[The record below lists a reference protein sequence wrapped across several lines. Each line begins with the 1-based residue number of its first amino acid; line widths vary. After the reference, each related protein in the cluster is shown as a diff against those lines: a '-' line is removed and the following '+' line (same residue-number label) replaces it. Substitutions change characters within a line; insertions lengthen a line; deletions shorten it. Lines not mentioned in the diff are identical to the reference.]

1 MTQSTANPFRTR
13 TVLILVAA
21 GFILA
26 LGFLL
31 VSAYGDRFDR
41 QRGNIPSP
49 SSRFAT
55 GFYGLTKLVELSGG
69 TISLSSDPADRPERG
84 ILILTPNA
92 GTTPAEMEA
101 ALNEAAGPNAPVLVI
116 LPKWIAAPQRDQPRR
131 EQRIMLLPADRI
143 AALLAP
149 LAEASVV
156 REKPAPL
163 IVRTSLPIPAF
174 RPPEETLQSLRG
186 DKFYPLIAAPDG
198 GAVLAEIP
206 GKNVFIL
213 SDPDLINN
221 HGLSHRAN
229 ARAALAML
237 AGLDPQAPGT
247 VIFDTMLPYGS
258 GGRNLLQLAFEPP
271 FAGVSIALL
280 IAALLAGIAT
290 LVRFGPVRREQ
301 RAVPFGKAALIEN
314 IVSLARRARRTREGG
329 SAYADAIRDW
339 AARRLALPRTLQGE
353 ALDAQLDAI
362 PTTTSYTAATE
373 RVRTATT
380 ETELLHAAQA
390 LDDWRKEVKA

>member
-1 MTQSTANPFRTR
+1 MTQSSANPFRTR

-31 VSAYGDRFDR
+31 VSAYGDRVDR
-41 QRGNIPSP
+41 QRGNVPSP
-49 SSRFAT
+49 ASRFAT

-69 TISLSSDPADRPERG
+69 TVSLSSDLEERPERG
-84 ILILTPNA
+84 ILILTPNI
-92 GTTPAEMEA
+92 GTKSEEIRQAMGA
-101 ALNEAAGPNAPVLVI
+101 HDGPILVI
-116 LPKWIAAPQRDQPRR
+116 LPKWVAVPIKDRPNR
-131 EQRIMLLPADRI
+131 EQRLSTVSPERLVAMLAQTVTIAPHSEKAGTRLRYSSALTGSPFRI
-143 AALLAP
+143 DGEIQAVESDKL
-149 LAEASVV
+149 V
-156 REKPAPL
+156 PL
-163 IVRTSLPIPAF
+163 IV
-174 RPPEETLQSLRG
+174 
-186 DKFYPLIAAPDG
+186 APDG
-198 GAVLAEIP
+198 ASVLSQVGASGTYILA
-206 GKNVFIL
+206 
-213 SDPDLINN
+213 DPDLLNN
-221 HGLSHRAN
+221 HGLAHRQN
-229 ARAALAML
+229 ARAALALL
-237 AGLDPQAPGT
+237 ATLNPDTPGT

-280 IAALLAGIAT
+280 IAALLAVIAT
-290 LVRFGPVRREQ
+290 LARFGPVRREA
-301 RAVPFGKAALIEN
+301 RAVPFGKAALIDN

-362 PTTTSYTAATE
+362 PTTTSYAAATE
-373 RVRTATT
+373 RVCSATT

>member
-1 MTQSTANPFRTR
+1 MTQSSTNPFRTR

-31 VSAYGDRFDR
+31 VSAYGDRIDR

-55 GFYGLTKLVELSGG
+55 GFYGLTKLVELAGGNVTLSG
-69 TISLSSDPADRPERG
+69 DPADRPEEG

-92 GTTPAEMEA
+92 GTTRAEMEA
-101 ALNEAAGPNAPVLVI
+101 ALDEAAGPNAPVLVI
-116 LPKWIAAPQRDQPRR
+116 LPKWIAAPQRNQPRR
-131 EQRIMLLPADRI
+131 EQRLGLLPPERI

-149 LAEASVV
+149 VAEASVE
-156 REKPAPL
+156 REKPGPL
-163 IVRTSLPIPAF
+163 VIRTSLPIPAF
-174 RPPEETLQSLRG
+174 RPPEALQSLRG
-186 DKFYPLIAAPDG
+186 DKLYPLIAAPDG

-206 GKNVFIL
+206 GKNIFIL
-213 SDPDLINN
+213 ADPDLLNN
-221 HGLSHRAN
+221 HGLAHRAN

-271 FAGVSIALL
+271 FAGVSLALL

-290 LVRFGPVRREQ
+290 LARFGPVRREQ
-301 RAVPFGKAALIEN
+301 RAVPFGKAALIDN

-373 RVRTATT
+373 CVRAATT

>member
-1 MTQSTANPFRTR
+1 MTQGSANPFRTR

-31 VSAYGDRFDR
+31 VSAYGDRIDR

-49 SSRFAT
+49 ASRFAT
-55 GFYGLTKLVELSGG
+55 GFYGLTKLVELAGG
-69 TISLSSDPADRPERG
+69 TVSMSGDPADRPEQG

-92 GTTPAEMEA
+92 GTTRAEMEA
-101 ALNEAAGPNAPVLVI
+101 ALDEAAGPNAPVLVI
-116 LPKWIAAPQRDQPRR
+116 LPKWIAAPQRNQPRR
-131 EQRIMLLPADRI
+131 EQRLGLLPPDRI

-149 LAEASVV
+149 VAEASVE
-156 REKPAPL
+156 REKPGPL
-163 IVRTSLPIPAF
+163 VIRTSLPLPAF
-174 RPPEETLQSLRG
+174 RPPEALQSLRG
-186 DKFYPLIAAPDG
+186 DKLYPLIAAPDG

-206 GKNVFIL
+206 GKHIFVL
-213 SDPDLINN
+213 ADPDLLNN
-221 HGLSHRAN
+221 HGLAHRAN

-290 LVRFGPVRREQ
+290 LARFGPVRREQ
-301 RAVPFGKAALIEN
+301 RAVPFGKAALIDN

-339 AARRLALPRTLQGE
+339 AARRLALPRTVQGE

-362 PTTTSYTAATE
+362 PTTTPYAANAQ
-373 RVRTATT
+373 RVRDANT

>member
-1 MTQSTANPFRTR
+1 MTQSSTNPFRTR

-31 VSAYGDRFDR
+31 VSAYGDRIDR

-55 GFYGLTKLVELSGG
+55 GFYGLTKLVELAGGNVALSG
-69 TISLSSDPADRPERG
+69 DPADRPEEG

-92 GTTPAEMEA
+92 GTTRAEMEA
-101 ALNEAAGPNAPVLVI
+101 ALDEAAGPNAPVLVI
-116 LPKWIAAPQRDQPRR
+116 LPKWIAAPQRNQPRR
-131 EQRIMLLPADRI
+131 EQRLGLLPPERI
-143 AALLAP
+143 AALLASV
-149 LAEASVV
+149 AEASVE
-156 REKPAPL
+156 REKPGPL
-163 IVRTSLPIPAF
+163 VIRTSLPIPAF
-174 RPPEETLQSLRG
+174 RPPEALQSLRG
-186 DKFYPLIAAPDG
+186 DKLYPLIAAPDG

-206 GKNVFIL
+206 GKNIFIL
-213 SDPDLINN
+213 ADPDLLNN
-221 HGLSHRAN
+221 HGLAHRAN

-271 FAGVSIALL
+271 FAGVSLALL
-280 IAALLAGIAT
+280 IAALLAGVAT
-290 LVRFGPVRREQ
+290 LARFGSVRREQ
-301 RAVPFGKAALIEN
+301 RAVPFGKAALIDN

-362 PTTTSYTAATE
+362 PTATSYTAAAE
-373 RVRTATT
+373 RVRAATT

>member
-1 MTQSTANPFRTR
+1 MTQSSANPFRTR

-31 VSAYGDRFDR
+31 VSAYGDRIDR
-41 QRGNIPSP
+41 QRGNIPSQ

-55 GFYGLTKLVELSGG
+55 GFYGLTKLVELAGGKVTLSG
-69 TISLSSDPADRPERG
+69 DPADRPEEG

-92 GTTPAEMEA
+92 GTTRAEMEA
-101 ALNEAAGPNAPVLVI
+101 ALDEAAGPNAPVLVI
-116 LPKWIAAPQRDQPRR
+116 LPKWIAAPQRDRPRR
-131 EQRIMLLPADRI
+131 EQRIMLLPAERI

-149 LAEASVV
+149 LAEATVE
-156 REKPAPL
+156 REKPGPL
-163 IVRTSLPIPAF
+163 VIRTSLPIPAF
-174 RPPEETLQSLRG
+174 RPPESLQSLRG
-186 DKFYPLIAAPDG
+186 DKLYPLIAAPDG

-206 GKNVFIL
+206 GKNIFIL
-213 SDPDLINN
+213 ADPDLLNN
-221 HGLSHRAN
+221 HGLAHRAN

-247 VIFDTMLPYGS
+247 VVFDTMLPYGS

-271 FAGVSIALL
+271 FAGVSLALL

-290 LVRFGPVRREQ
+290 LARFGPVRREQ
-301 RAVPFGKAALIEN
+301 RAVPFGKAALIDN

-339 AARRLALPRTLQGE
+339 AARRLALARTLQGE

-373 RVRTATT
+373 RVRAATT

>member
-1 MTQSTANPFRTR
+1 MTQISANPFRTR

-31 VSAYGDRFDR
+31 VSAYGDRIDR

-49 SSRFAT
+49 ASRFAT
-55 GFYGLTKLVELSGG
+55 GFYGLTKLVELAGGKVSMSG
-69 TISLSSDPADRPERG
+69 DPADRPEQG

-92 GTTPAEMEA
+92 GTTRAEMDS
-101 ALNEAAGPNAPVLVI
+101 ALDEAAGPNAPVLVI
-116 LPKWIAAPQRDQPRR
+116 LPKWIAAPLRDQPRR
-131 EQRIMLLPADRI
+131 EQRLGLLPPERV

-149 LAEASVV
+149 VAEASVE
-156 REKPAPL
+156 REKPGPL
-163 IVRTSLPIPAF
+163 VIRTSLPIPAF
-174 RPPEETLQSLRG
+174 HPPEALQSLRG
-186 DKFYPLIAAPDG
+186 DKLYPLIAAPDG

-206 GKNVFIL
+206 GKNIFIL
-213 SDPDLINN
+213 ADPDLLNN
-221 HGLSHRAN
+221 HGLAHRAN
-229 ARAALAML
+229 ARATLAML

-247 VIFDTMLPYGS
+247 VVFDTMLPYGS

-290 LVRFGPVRREQ
+290 LARFGPVRREQ
-301 RAVPFGKAALIEN
+301 RAVPFGKAALIDN

-339 AARRLALPRTLQGE
+339 AARRLALSRTVQGE

-362 PTTTSYTAATE
+362 PTTTSYAAATE
-373 RVRTATT
+373 RVREAKT

>member
-1 MTQSTANPFRTR
+1 MTQSSTSPFRTR

-41 QRGNIPSP
+41 QRGNVPSP

-55 GFYGLTKLVELSGG
+55 GFYGLTKLVELAGG
-69 TISLSSDPADRPERG
+69 TVTLGSAPSQRPREG
-84 ILILTPNA
+84 VLILTPNI
-92 GTTPAEMEA
+92 GTSSDEIRRAMGVH
-101 ALNEAAGPNAPVLVI
+101 NGPILVI
-116 LPKWIAAPQRDQPRR
+116 LPKWVAAPIKDRPNR
-131 EQRIMLLPADRI
+131 EQRLTTVPPERLIAMLAQTVDIAPHTEKSGTRLRYSAELKLPPFRI
-143 AALLAP
+143 DDEIRAVESYRL
-149 LAEASVV
+149 V
-156 REKPAPL
+156 PL
-163 IVRTSLPIPAF
+163 IV
-174 RPPEETLQSLRG
+174 
-186 DKFYPLIAAPDG
+186 APDG
-198 GAVLAEIP
+198 ASVLSRLGASGTYILA
-206 GKNVFIL
+206 
-213 SDPDLINN
+213 DPDLLNN
-221 HGLSHRAN
+221 HGLTHRQN
-229 ARAALAML
+229 ARAALALL
-237 AGLDPQAPGT
+237 AALNPDAPGT

-280 IAALLAGIAT
+280 IAALLAGVAT
-290 LVRFGPVRREQ
+290 LARFGPVRRER
-301 RAVPFGKAALIEN
+301 RAVAFGKTALIDN

-339 AARRLALPRTLQGE
+339 AARRLALPRTLQGD

-373 RVRTATT
+373 RVRAATT
-380 ETELLHAAQA
+380 DTELLHAAQA
-390 LDDWRKEVKA
+390 LDDWRKELKA

>member
-1 MTQSTANPFRTR
+1 MTQSTASPFRTR

-69 TISLSSDPADRPERG
+69 TVSLSSDAEERPESG
-84 ILILTPNA
+84 ILVLTPNV
-92 GTTPAEMEA
+92 GTSSDEIRQAMGGHE
-101 ALNEAAGPNAPVLVI
+101 GPTLVI
-116 LPKWIAAPQRDQPRR
+116 LPKWVAAPIQNRPNR
-131 EQRIMLLPADRI
+131 EQRLTTVSPERLVAMLAQTVTVAPHTEKSGTRLRYSSGLPGSPFRI
-143 AALLAP
+143 DGEIQAVESDKL
-149 LAEASVV
+149 V
-156 REKPAPL
+156 PL
-163 IVRTSLPIPAF
+163 IV
-174 RPPEETLQSLRG
+174 
-186 DKFYPLIAAPDG
+186 APDG
-198 GAVLAEIP
+198 ASVLSQVGASGTYILA
-206 GKNVFIL
+206 
-213 SDPDLINN
+213 DPDLLNN
-221 HGLSHRAN
+221 HGLAYRQN
-229 ARAALAML
+229 ARAAMALLA
-237 AGLDPQAPGT
+237 ALDPDTPGT
-247 VIFDTMLPYGS
+247 VIFDTMVPYGS

-373 RVRTATT
+373 RVRGATT

>member
-1 MTQSTANPFRTR
+1 MTPSSANPFRTR
-13 TVLILVAA
+13 TVLLLIGA

-41 QRGNIPSP
+41 QRGNVPSP
-49 SSRFAT
+49 ASRFAT
-55 GFYGLTKLVELSGG
+55 GFHGLARLVELAGG
-69 TISLSSDPADRPERG
+69 TVTLNGSPDERPG
-84 ILILTPNA
+84 DGLLILTPNI
-92 GTTPAEMEA
+92 GTKSDEIQRAIGA
-101 ALNEAAGPNAPVLVI
+101 HDGPILVI
-116 LPKWIAAPQRDQPRR
+116 LPKWVAAPIKDRRNR
-131 EQRIMLLPADRI
+131 EQRVTTVMPQPLISMLEQTVDIAPHSEKGGTLLRYASGLELPPFRLQGEIQAVESDK
-143 AALLAP
+143 L
-149 LAEASVV
+149 V
-156 REKPAPL
+156 PL
-163 IVRTSLPIPAF
+163 IV
-174 RPPEETLQSLRG
+174 
-186 DKFYPLIAAPDG
+186 APDG
-198 GAVLAEIP
+198 ASVLSQV
-206 GKNVFIL
+206 GDTGTYIL
-213 SDPDLINN
+213 ADPDLLNN
-221 HGLSHRAN
+221 QGLSYREN
-229 ARAALAML
+229 ARAALALL
-237 AGLDPQAPGT
+237 AALDPDTPGT

-290 LVRFGPVRREQ
+290 LARFGPVRREQ
-301 RAVPFGKAALIEN
+301 LAVPFGKAALIDN

-339 AARRLALPRTLQGE
+339 AARRLALPRTLQGD

-362 PTTTSYTAATE
+362 PTTTSYTATAQ
-373 RVRTATT
+373 RVRDAKT

>member
-1 MTQSTANPFRTR
+1 MTQSSANPFRTR

-31 VSAYGDRFDR
+31 VSAYGDRVDR
-41 QRGNIPSP
+41 QRGNVPSP
-49 SSRFAT
+49 ASRFAT

-69 TISLSSDPADRPERG
+69 TVSLSSDLEERPERG
-84 ILILTPNA
+84 ILILTPNI
-92 GTTPAEMEA
+92 GTKSEEIRQAMGA
-101 ALNEAAGPNAPVLVI
+101 HDGPILVI
-116 LPKWIAAPQRDQPRR
+116 LPKWVAVPIKDRPNR
-131 EQRIMLLPADRI
+131 EQRLTTVSPERLVAMLAQTVTIAPHSEKAGTRLRYSSALTGSPFRI
-143 AALLAP
+143 DGEIQAVESDKL
-149 LAEASVV
+149 V
-156 REKPAPL
+156 PL
-163 IVRTSLPIPAF
+163 IV
-174 RPPEETLQSLRG
+174 
-186 DKFYPLIAAPDG
+186 APDG
-198 GAVLAEIP
+198 ASVLSQVGASGTYILA
-206 GKNVFIL
+206 
-213 SDPDLINN
+213 DPDLLNN
-221 HGLSHRAN
+221 HGLAHRQN
-229 ARAALAML
+229 ARAALALL
-237 AGLDPQAPGT
+237 ATLNPDTPGT

-290 LVRFGPVRREQ
+290 LARFGPVRREA
-301 RAVPFGKAALIEN
+301 RAVPFGKAALIDN

-362 PTTTSYTAATE
+362 PTTTSYANATQQ
-373 RVRTATT
+373 VRGATT

>member
-1 MTQSTANPFRTR
+1 MTRGNATPFRTR

-21 GFILA
+21 GFIFA

-31 VSAYGDRFDR
+31 VSAYGDRIDR

-49 SSRFAT
+49 ASRFAT
-55 GFYGLTKLVELSGG
+55 GFYGLSKLVELAGG
-69 TISLSSDPADRPERG
+69 TVTLSSDPAARPARG
-84 ILILTPNA
+84 TLILTPNA
-92 GTTPAEMEA
+92 GTTQAEMEA
-101 ALNEAAGPNAPVLVI
+101 AIGNAAEADAPVLII
-116 LPKWIAAPQRDQPRR
+116 LPKWLAAPQRGQPRR
-131 EQRIMLLPADRI
+131 EQRVALLPAERI

-149 LAEASVV
+149 LAEASVE
-156 REKPAPL
+156 REKPGPL
-163 IVRTSLPIPAF
+163 IVRTSLPIPDF
-174 RPPEETLQSLRG
+174 RPPESLQSLRG
-186 DKFYPLIAAPDG
+186 DKLFPLLAAPDG

-206 GKNVFIL
+206 GKHIFIL
-213 SDPDLINN
+213 SDPDLLNN

-237 AGLDPQAPGT
+237 AALDAQAPGT

-301 RAVPFGKAALIEN
+301 RAVPFGKAALIDN

-329 SAYADAIRDW
+329 GAYADAIRDW
-339 AARRLALPRTLQGE
+339 AARRLALPRTLQGDM
-353 ALDAQLDAI
+353 LDAQLDSI
-362 PTTTSYTAATE
+362 PTTTSYAAAVE
-373 RVRTATT
+373 RVRAATT

>member
-1 MTQSTANPFRTR
+1 MTQSSANPFRTR

-55 GFYGLTKLVELSGG
+55 GFYGLTRLVELAGGKATLSGDAA
-69 TISLSSDPADRPERG
+69 SRPQQG
-84 ILILTPNA
+84 ILIMTPNA
-92 GTTPAEMEA
+92 GTTAEEMEA
-101 ALNEAAGPNAPVLVI
+101 ALTDAAGPDAPVLIV
-116 LPKWIAAPQRDQPRR
+116 LPKWIAVARPNAPTR
-131 EQRIMLLPADRI
+131 EQKVGLLPEKRV
-143 AALLAP
+143 AALIESV
-149 LAEASVV
+149 AEATLE
-156 REKPAPL
+156 REKPGKL
-163 IVRTSLPIPAF
+163 VMRTSLPIPDF
-174 RPPEETLQSLRG
+174 RPPEALQSLRG
-186 DKFYPLIAAPDG
+186 DTLYTLIAAPEG

-206 GKNVFIL
+206 GKNIFIL
-213 SDPDLINN
+213 ADPDLLNN
-221 HGLSHRAN
+221 HGLAHRAN

-247 VIFDTMLPYGS
+247 IVFDTMLPYGS

-301 RAVPFGKAALIEN
+301 RAVPFGKAALIDN

-329 SAYADAIRDW
+329 DAYADAMRDW
-339 AARRLALPRTLQGE
+339 AARRLALPRTLQGD

-362 PTTTSYTAATE
+362 PTTTSYATVTE
-373 RVRTATT
+373 QVRGATT

-390 LDDWRKEVKA
+390 LDDWRKELKA

>member
-1 MTQSTANPFRTR
+1 MTESSASPFRTR

-31 VSAYGDRFDR
+31 VSAYGDRVDR
-41 QRGNIPSP
+41 QRGNVPSP
-49 SSRFAT
+49 ASRFAT

-69 TISLSSDPADRPERG
+69 TVSLSSEQEGRPENG
-84 ILILTPNA
+84 ILILTPNI
-92 GTTPAEMEA
+92 GTKSEEIRQAMGA
-101 ALNEAAGPNAPVLVI
+101 HDGPILVI
-116 LPKWIAAPQRDQPRR
+116 LPKWVAVPIKDRLNR
-131 EQRIMLLPADRI
+131 EQRLTTVSPERLVGMLAQTVTIAPHSEKAGTRLRYSSALAGSPFRI
-143 AALLAP
+143 NGEIQAVESDKL
-149 LAEASVV
+149 V
-156 REKPAPL
+156 PL
-163 IVRTSLPIPAF
+163 IV
-174 RPPEETLQSLRG
+174 
-186 DKFYPLIAAPDG
+186 APDG
-198 GAVLAEIP
+198 ASVLSQVGASGTYILA
-206 GKNVFIL
+206 
-213 SDPDLINN
+213 DPDLLNN
-221 HGLSHRAN
+221 HGLAHRQN
-229 ARAALAML
+229 ARAALALL
-237 AGLDPQAPGT
+237 ATLDPDTPGT

-290 LVRFGPVRREQ
+290 LARFGPVRREA
-301 RAVPFGKAALIEN
+301 RAVPFGKAALIDN

-339 AARRLALPRTLQGE
+339 AARRLALPRTLQGD

-362 PTTTSYTAATE
+362 PTTTSYAAATE
-373 RVRTATT
+373 RVRSATT

>member
-1 MTQSTANPFRTR
+1 MTQSSANPFRTR

-31 VSAYGDRFDR
+31 VSAYGDRIDR

-49 SSRFAT
+49 ASRFAT

-69 TISLSSDPADRPERG
+69 KVSMSGDPADRPEQG

-92 GTTPAEMEA
+92 GTTRAEMEA
-101 ALNEAAGPNAPVLVI
+101 ALDEAAGPNAPVLVI
-116 LPKWIAAPQRDQPRR
+116 LPKWIAAPLRDQPRR
-131 EQRIMLLPADRI
+131 EQRLGLLPPQRI

-149 LAEASVV
+149 VAEASVE
-156 REKPAPL
+156 REKPGPL
-163 IVRTSLPIPAF
+163 VIRTSLPIPAF
-174 RPPEETLQSLRG
+174 RPPESLQSLRG
-186 DKFYPLIAAPDG
+186 DKLYPLIAAPDG

-206 GKNVFIL
+206 GKNIFIL
-213 SDPDLINN
+213 ADPDLLNN
-221 HGLSHRAN
+221 HGLAYRAN
-229 ARAALAML
+229 ARATLAML

-290 LVRFGPVRREQ
+290 LARFGPVRREQ
-301 RAVPFGKAALIEN
+301 RAVPFGKAALIDN

-373 RVRTATT
+373 RVRGATT

>member
-1 MTQSTANPFRTR
+1 MTQSSANPFRTR

-31 VSAYGDRFDR
+31 VSAYGDRVDR

-49 SSRFAT
+49 ASRFAT
-55 GFYGLTKLVELSGG
+55 GFYGLTKLVELAGG
-69 TISLSSDPADRPERG
+69 TVSLSNDPADRPEQG

-92 GTTPAEMEA
+92 GTTRAEMEA
-101 ALNEAAGPNAPVLVI
+101 ALDEAAGPNAPVLVI
-116 LPKWIAAPQRDQPRR
+116 LPKWIAAPQRNQPRR
-131 EQRIMLLPADRI
+131 EQRLGLLPPDRI

-149 LAEASVV
+149 VAEATIE
-156 REKPAPL
+156 REKPGPL
-163 IVRTSLPIPAF
+163 IIRTSLPIPAF
-174 RPPEETLQSLRG
+174 RPPEALQSLRG
-186 DKFYPLIAAPDG
+186 DKLYPLIAAPDG

-206 GKNVFIL
+206 GKNIFVL
-213 SDPDLINN
+213 ADPDLLNN
-221 HGLSHRAN
+221 HGLAHQAN

-301 RAVPFGKAALIEN
+301 RAVPFGKAALIDN

-362 PTTTSYTAATE
+362 PTTTSYAAATE
-373 RVRTATT
+373 RVRGATT

>member
-1 MTQSTANPFRTR
+1 MTQSSANPFRTR

-31 VSAYGDRFDR
+31 VSAYGDRVDR
-41 QRGNIPSP
+41 QRGNVPSP
-49 SSRFAT
+49 ASRFAT

-69 TISLSSDPADRPERG
+69 TVSLSSDLEERPERG
-84 ILILTPNA
+84 ILILTPNI
-92 GTTPAEMEA
+92 GTKSEEIRQAMGA
-101 ALNEAAGPNAPVLVI
+101 HDGPILVI
-116 LPKWIAAPQRDQPRR
+116 LPKWVAVPIKDRPNR
-131 EQRIMLLPADRI
+131 EQRLTTVSPERLVAMLAQTVTIAPHSEKAGTRLRYSSALTGSPFRI
-143 AALLAP
+143 DGEIQAVESDKL
-149 LAEASVV
+149 V
-156 REKPAPL
+156 PL
-163 IVRTSLPIPAF
+163 IV
-174 RPPEETLQSLRG
+174 
-186 DKFYPLIAAPDG
+186 APDG
-198 GAVLAEIP
+198 ASVLSQVGASGTYILA
-206 GKNVFIL
+206 
-213 SDPDLINN
+213 DPDLLNN
-221 HGLSHRAN
+221 HGLAHRQN
-229 ARAALAML
+229 ARAALALL
-237 AGLDPQAPGT
+237 ATLNPDTPGT

-290 LVRFGPVRREQ
+290 LARFGPVRREA
-301 RAVPFGKAALIEN
+301 RAVPFGKAALIDN

-353 ALDAQLDAI
+353 ALDAQLNAI
-362 PTTTSYTAATE
+362 PTTTSYAAATE
-373 RVRTATT
+373 RVRGATT

>member
-1 MTQSTANPFRTR
+1 MTQSSANPFRTR

-31 VSAYGDRFDR
+31 VSAYGDRVDR

-49 SSRFAT
+49 ASRFAT
-55 GFYGLTKLVELSGG
+55 GFYGLTKLVELAGG
-69 TISLSSDPADRPERG
+69 TVSLSNDPADRPEQG

-92 GTTPAEMEA
+92 GTTRAEMEA
-101 ALNEAAGPNAPVLVI
+101 ALDEAAGPNAPVLVI
-116 LPKWIAAPQRDQPRR
+116 LPKWIAAPQRNQPRR
-131 EQRIMLLPADRI
+131 EQRLGLLPPDRI

-149 LAEASVV
+149 VAEATIE
-156 REKPAPL
+156 REKPGPL
-163 IVRTSLPIPAF
+163 IIRTSLPIPAF
-174 RPPEETLQSLRG
+174 RPPEALQSLRG
-186 DKFYPLIAAPDG
+186 DKLYPLIAAPDG

-206 GKNVFIL
+206 GKNIFVL
-213 SDPDLINN
+213 ADPDLLNN
-221 HGLSHRAN
+221 HGLAHQAN

-301 RAVPFGKAALIEN
+301 RAVPFGKAALIDN

-362 PTTTSYTAATE
+362 PTTTSYAAATE
-373 RVRTATT
+373 RVRSATT